1 MVVYLD
7 LTEKT
12 IDCFNEC
19 AKKGSY
25 AKFVDENR
33 NFIRTLSENLKK
45 VKFPVNENIADM
57 VSLKCKFYF
66 DYLTKWN
73 PRDPPAVVPG
83 TTLLERYT
91 PCFVNDLKQAIST
104 RNWDKFYSEYYLGC
118 HNRDP
123 TADFIINEAK
133 KQGVL
138 DFQIQKGSGSYES
151 FQERDVVVRNL
162 KPITND
168 GIRVYP
174 STPLETENSGEL
186 NESRSKVNSPIAT
199 DSVTNNSD
207 DFVLDNSTNSL
218 QWDKDQSLGDIDRRI
233 KLHVD
238 DMKQTFQKDCEENV
252 EKFMLEIKDSVSFM
266 IETNEA
272 KKTVLESK
280 RKQEMNDLKL
290 WLEERTDV
298 RAAAIEKKIYK
309 KFEELQNEHN
319 ESNRKINEKL
329 SSLFEKLNR
338 MMLSTT
344 TKTPEATIETLDQEQ
359 RNDPIL
365 NGTIIENQNVSIAK
379 LESIP
384 ETDSHH
390 DTDHVEGEVNER
402 VDNSDRANQDQQI
415 YERSEVSDQVPQ
427 VSGYDSEEENH
438 QRRLAEQNRIYGEK
452 LKTIK
457 ERRNQL
463 NKKATIENGEISE
476 RISRNAA
483 GRYSV
488 H

>member
-12 IDCFNEC
+12 IGCFNEC

-33 NFIRTLSENLKK
+33 KFIRTLSENLKK

-57 VSLKCKFYF
+57 VSQNCKFYF

-104 RNWDKFYSEYYLGC
+104 RNWDKFYLEYY
-118 HNRDP
+118 P
-123 TADFIINEAK
+123 TADFIINEAR

-138 DFQIQKGSGSYES
+138 DFQVQKGSGSYES
-151 FQERDVVVRNL
+151 FHERDFVVRNL
-162 KPITND
+162 KLITND
-168 GIRVYP
+168 AIRVYP

-218 QWDKDQSLGDIDRRI
+218 QWDEDQSLGDIDRRI

-238 DMKQTFQKDCEENV
+238 EMKQTFQKDCEENV
-252 EKFMLEIKDSVSFM
+252 EKFMLEIKDSVSYM

-272 KKTVLESK
+272 KKTELESK
-280 RKQEMNDLKL
+280 RNQEMNDLKL

-390 DTDHVEGEVNER
+390 DKDHVEGEVNER

-463 NKKATIENGEISE
+463 NKEATIENGEISE